1 MQNIINI
8 ISTIA
13 VTFSITG
20 NVLVN
25 NRYKYGFIAWII
37 SNIVWFGIELAS
49 VTPNKPRLCQ
59 LIIYTV
65 LAIHGYFKWAKKAE
79 AEKKAEAKA

>member
-20 NVLVN
+20 NILVN

-37 SNIVWFGIELAS
+37 SNIVWLGIELAS
-49 VTPNKPRLCQ
+49 ATQNKPRLCQ

-65 LAIHGYFKWAKKAE
+65 LAIHGYFKWAKKARDR
-79 AEKKAEAKA
+79 